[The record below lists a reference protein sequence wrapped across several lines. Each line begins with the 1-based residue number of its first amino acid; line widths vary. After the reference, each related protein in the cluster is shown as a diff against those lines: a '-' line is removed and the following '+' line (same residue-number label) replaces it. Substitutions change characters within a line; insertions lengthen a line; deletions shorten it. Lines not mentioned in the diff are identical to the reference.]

1 MRRRV
6 SVLVSSTPGPRR
18 DTIIAASKPPQPVA
32 QPRRGR
38 EVVRSQTGPLV
49 ALSATARRPL
59 PLGRAAARSQTGR
72 LAARAPAGRRP
83 LPRAQC
89 RLLALRRSIREMGR
103 RLALPRPEGSP
114 AASRWEASPEDVPR
128 AEAIMAAAARPAQVG
143 VVASAVAADGI
154 VEGRLMR
161 TSDTRPSALRL
172 SASALV
178 ASIAL
183 ATMAFAAETV
193 AQKTFPSAE
202 AAVTAVVDD
211 LRSENLSDLMA
222 ILGPGA
228 ERLLDSGDP
237 VADRRGRERFVAS
250 YDDAH
255 HLEETQN
262 GAVLFVGKEDWP
274 VPIPLRKVVDLWSFD
289 TKAGEQQ
296 MIDRRIGR
304 NELDTIQTMLAYV
317 DAQQDYA
324 DWTRQQTGT
333 AAYAQRILSRPGMRD
348 GLYWPAAEGE
358 PESPMGPL
366 VAEAQEQGYRRSATP
381 HGRLPY
387 HGYFFKVLTGQGN
400 NAPGGA
406 ADYIVRG
413 KMIGGYGLVAWP
425 ARYGDSGVMTFIVNH
440 DATVY
445 QQNLGPNTAA
455 LAEVMTRYDPDPS
468 WQKVEL

>member
-1 MRRRV
+1 
-6 SVLVSSTPGPRR
+6 
-18 DTIIAASKPPQPVA
+18 
-32 QPRRGR
+32 
-38 EVVRSQTGPLV
+38 
-49 ALSATARRPL
+49 
-59 PLGRAAARSQTGR
+59 
-72 LAARAPAGRRP
+72 
-83 LPRAQC
+83 
-89 RLLALRRSIREMGR
+89 
-103 RLALPRPEGSP
+103 
-114 AASRWEASPEDVPR
+114 
-128 AEAIMAAAARPAQVG
+128 MAAAARPARVG

-262 GAVLFVGKEDWP
+262 GAVLAVGKEDWP
-274 VPIPLRKVVDLWSFD
+274 VPIPLRKVGDLWSFD

-348 GLYWPAAEGE
+348 GLYWPAAEGQ

-366 VAEAQEQGYRRSATP
+366 LAEAQEQGYRRSAAP